1 MTPLW
6 TSSHWIW
13 GTTIAFFFLRWVLSQ
28 YFWKWSTNLHLCSSF
43 IGRIHAQSPDRKS
56 GFSHPNKWL
65 WECQPVGVKPKDSW
79 LSKYILEGGAEC
91 TCVAEKAGIFE
102 AQQTWMQ
109 IPALPVTSCM
119 ILDMILIS
127 QCTCMSNGVNNNCFL
142 LLRLW
147 ILNAAVKPFVKY
159 LEYCE
164 KSSFPACVVC
174 IG

>member
-1 MTPLW
+1 MKASCYIRMLNSKCGDDIILIYTN
-6 TSSHWIW
+6 THEFRVQW
-13 GTTIAFFFLRWVLSQ
+13 GNEMGRDVYYQNRDRFIQLGIAIATLRRIRGLSQ
-28 YFWKWSTNLHLCSSF
+28 EKL
-43 IGRIHAQSPDRKS
+43 
-56 GFSHPNKWL
+56 
-65 WECQPVGVKPKDSW
+65 
-79 LSKYILEGGAEC
+79 
-91 TCVAEKAGIFE
+91 AEKAGIFE